1 MKIFRNPEIKLFTLI
16 YSVISLVFIIICYF
30 SEPLIS
36 LAALIFSI
44 TVFSVFLIFTA
55 ERYKRIEK
63 LTSSIDAI
71 LQGKESILISDM
83 KEGELS
89 ALETQ
94 TEKMFIR
101 LKEQKEI
108 LLKEKG
114 FLADSIADL
123 SHQLK
128 TPLTSINLLLSRL
141 HDSGMTEEQR
151 EELLRELSVML
162 GRTEKLVTALLKIS
176 KIDAGTIQFIKQ
188 EINAEK
194 LTEKAVQP
202 LLIPMDIK
210 NITFINDTKGVCF
223 QGDFMWFTEALSN
236 IIKNAVEHTPENGT
250 VTVTAKENP
259 IYTEITVKDTGE
271 GFSVEDLPH
280 IFERFYKGRNTSKE
294 SFGIGLNLA
303 KTIAENQNGTIKAN
317 NSPEG
322 GAEFTIKIYKSD
334 ETVI

>member
-16 YSVISLVFIIICYF
+16 YSVISFIFIMICYF

-36 LAALIFSI
+36 LAALF
-44 TVFSVFLIFTA
+44 FSVTLFSLFIILTA
-55 ERYKRIEK
+55 SRYKRIEK

-108 LLKEKG
+108 LLEEKL

-141 HDSGMTEEQR
+141 HDSDITEEQR
-151 EELLRELSVML
+151 EELLRELSAML

-188 EINAEK
+188 EINTEK
-194 LTEKAVQP
+194 LIEKAVQP

-210 NITFINDTKGVCF
+210 NITFINNTKGTVF
-223 QGDFMWFTEALSN
+223 QGDFMWFTEAFSN

-250 VTVTAKENP
+250 VTVSARDNP

-271 GFSVEDLPH
+271 GFSEEDIPH
-280 IFERFYKGRNTSKE
+280 IFERFYKGRNTAKE

-303 KTIAENQNGTIKAN
+303 KTITENQNGSIKAC

>member
-16 YSVISLVFIIICYF
+16 YSVISLIFITISYF
-30 SEPLIS
+30 SEPLIF

-44 TVFSVFLIFTA
+44 TAFLIFIIFTSA
-55 ERYKRIEK
+55 RYKRIER

-83 KEGELS
+83 KEGEIS

-141 HDSGMTEEQR
+141 HDSDITEEQR

-162 GRTEKLVTALLKIS
+162 GRTEKLVTALLKLS

-210 NITFINDTKGVCF
+210 NITLVNDTKGVYF

-271 GFSVEDLPH
+271 GFSEEDIPH
-280 IFERFYKGRNTSKE
+280 IFERFYKGKNTAKE

-303 KTIAENQNGTIKAN
+303 KTITENQNGTIKAY

-322 GAEFTIKIYKSD
+322 GAEFIIKIYKSD

>member
-1 MKIFRNPEIKLFTLI
+1 MKIFRNPEIKLFTAI
-16 YSVISLVFIIICYF
+16 YSVISIIFIMICYF
-30 SEPLIS
+30 SEPLLS

-44 TVFSVFLIFTA
+44 AAFSLFIIFTS
-55 ERYKRIEK
+55 ERYKRIER

-71 LQGKESILISDM
+71 LRGKESILISDM

-94 TEKMFIR
+94 TEKMFVR
-101 LKEQKEI
+101 LREQKDI
-108 LLKEKG
+108 LLKEKS

-141 HDSGMTEEQR
+141 HEPDITEEKR
-151 EELLRELSVML
+151 EALLRELSSMI

-194 LTEKAVQP
+194 LIEKAVQT
-202 LLIPMDIK
+202 LLVPIDIK
-210 NITFINDTKGVCF
+210 NITFVNNAKGVYF
-223 QGDFMWFTEALSN
+223 QGDLMWFTEALSN

-271 GFSVEDLPH
+271 GFSEDDIPH
-280 IFERFYKGRNTSKE
+280 LFERFYKGQNTAKE

-303 KTIAENQNGTIKAN
+303 KTITENQNGTIKAY

-322 GAEFTIKIYKSD
+322 GAVFTIKIYKSD